1 MVFRWEEWIIEWMVL
16 ECPATWKK
24 MILDPSLTYK
34 DQFHVIQY
42 LNIKGENIGG
52 RPRTGK
58 TSLRLETR
66 KLLND
71 RPFWV
76 RLTRESSYSEDPGST
91 TCRKITGKY
100 CLLYRQERAYVYIHT
115 GALPNWWEKKKRK
128 IQKKKYVYT
137 KRQFVEEQ
145 ICVFTH
151 RKRFGDSMIEK

>member
-100 CLLYRQERAYVYIHT
+100 CLLYRQERAYNELKYMT
-115 GALPNWWEKKKRK
+115 YNYNCRSGWELCDSWV
-128 IQKKKYVYT
+128 QT
-137 KRQFVEEQ
+137 NRQGQSHLKESWDNFLS
-145 ICVFTH
+145 INSS
-151 RKRFGDSMIEK
+151 RLN